1 MKVEDVKCKGESAKF
16 KVESLKF
23 RVEMRMVSKVE
34 SLKLKC
40 GCYCHVTAFLA
51 MTISSRLF

>member
-1 MKVEDVKCKGESAKF
+1 MKVKDVNFKGESAKF

-34 SLKLKC
+34 SLKLKYC
-40 GCYCHVTAFLA
+40 LDYIIATVNDLRCYLV
-51 MTISSRLF
+51 M

>member
-40 GCYCHVTAFLA
+40 G
-51 MTISSRLF
+51 LFVKFKV